1 LAQVGFASWRFH
13 RLDGF
18 AGDCTPPHSKLLLTF
33 SAFLPFSFIFRE
45 SEEIMSANNSS
56 KSPQARLNGR
66 IIAAAKEGSEK
77 LLHCIDETVDQ
88 MNLVHVSTALHR
100 LARMGGPGGKDFVAD
115 PRLVRLMTRL
125 DETCCHKIHWNA
137 KAFGVASIV
146 LWAVVTLQVPISAAT
161 LALLRQGILPG
172 FTVMKPQEIS
182 NTVTS
187 LHALQG
193 LTVEVVLAASE
204 AMSACGC
211 ESSHTCLAQMS
222 KAIAEYGF
230 TIQDCR
236 NPMLPM
242 LEQRIT
248 ACVGA
253 MHQWVPRDTAAAAYA
268 VAQGRSRNARALTEV
283 ACAVDKRANHF
294 ATADVVVLCRA
305 LALLPGTPMDKPI
318 SKAVHK
324 AAAAFSFS
332 QRKEVSLLCPS
343 ISQRAGIMVVDQDA
357 ASTVLGT
364 DESDTEDSDIDNTKT
379 PKDGWQL
386 PPKSTVVPIIQTFP
400 NGNANLVVNPQTGYC
415 LWVTADDLA
424 LAQPARYED

>member
-1 LAQVGFASWRFH
+1 MNVNS
-13 RLDGF
+13 
-18 AGDCTPPHSKLLLTF
+18 
-33 SAFLPFSFIFRE
+33 
-45 SEEIMSANNSS
+45 SS

-66 IIAAAKEGSEK
+66 IITAGKDGSEK
-77 LLHCIDETVDQ
+77 LLQCIDETVDQ

-100 LARMGGPGGKDFVAD
+100 LARMGGPGGKSFVAD
-115 PRLVRLMTRL
+115 PRVARLMARL

-146 LWAVVTLQVPISAAT
+146 LWAVVTLQVPMSAAT
-161 LALLRQGILPG
+161 LTLLRQGILPG
-172 FTVMKPQEIS
+172 FVVMKPQEIS

-204 AMSACGC
+204 AMAACGS

-230 TIQDCR
+230 AIQDCR

-242 LEQRIT
+242 LEERIMT
-248 ACVGA
+248 CFGA

-268 VAQGRSRNARALTEV
+268 VAQGRSRNARVLTEV
-283 ACAVDKRANHF
+283 ACAIDKRANHF
-294 ATADVVVLCRA
+294 ATADVVALCRA
-305 LALLPGTPMDKPI
+305 LALLPGTPLDKPI

-332 QRKEVSLLCPS
+332 QRKEVSILCPS
-343 ISQRAGIMVVDQDA
+343 ICQRAGIMVVDQDA

-364 DESDTEDSDIDNTKT
+364 DESDTEESDMDHTRT
-379 PKDGWQL
+379 SKDGWVL
-386 PPKSTVVPIIQTFP
+386 PTNASVVPIIQSFP

-415 LWVTADDLA
+415 LWVTAHDLA
-424 LAQPARYED
+424 LAQPSRYED